1 MLSFN
6 TNKFKQSTENRYGR
20 KVSPDKLNFN
30 TENAPALQYLATTS
44 IWESLG
50 ITEMEYYENY
60 HKSSPSENA
69 IKLQTQ
75 QETSADTT
83 TAGIET

>member
-6 TNKFKQSTENRYGR
+6 SNKFKQPNETRYGR
-20 KVSPDKLNFN
+20 KATSDKLNFN
-30 TENAPALQYLATTS
+30 TENAPSLQYLATTS
-44 IWESLG
+44 IWETLG
-50 ITEMEYYENY
+50 ISEMEYYENY

-75 QETSADTT
+75 QETNAPTT
-83 TAGIET
+83 TAGT

>member
-1 MLSFN
+1 MFSFN
-6 TNKFKQSTENRYGR
+6 TNKFKQPNETRYGR
-20 KVSPDKLNFN
+20 KATPDKLNFN
-30 TENAPALQYLATTS
+30 TENAPALQYSATTS

-50 ITEMEYYENY
+50 ISEMEYYEKF
-60 HKSSPSENA
+60 HKSSPPENA

-83 TAGIET
+83 TAGIDT

>member
-1 MLSFN
+1 MFFFN
-6 TNKFKQSTENRYGR
+6 TNKFKQPNETRYGR
-20 KVSPDKLNFN
+20 KATSDKLNFN

-50 ITEMEYYENY
+50 ISEMEYYEKF
-60 HKSSPSENA
+60 HKSSPPENA
-69 IKLQTQ
+69 IKLQ

>member
-1 MLSFN
+1 MFSFS

-30 TENAPALQYLATTS
+30 TENATSLQYLATTS

-50 ITEMEYYENY
+50 ISEMEYYEKF
-60 HKSSPSENA
+60 HKSPPPENA

-83 TAGIET
+83 TAGIDT

>member
-1 MLSFN
+1 MFSFS

-30 TENAPALQYLATTS
+30 TENAPSLQYLATTS

-50 ITEMEYYENY
+50 ITEMEYYEKF
-60 HKSSPSENA
+60 HKSTPPENA
-69 IKLQTQ
+69 IKLQ
-75 QETSADTT
+75 QETSADIT
-83 TAGIET
+83 TAGIDT